1 MSSGK
6 LIDQTGQAAPVES
19 LGYLHCRIREEAEA
33 AVRAA
38 SLEATLAHV
47 HLATAYAHRVRQ
59 HSGRGAAGVD
69 DSWADQHRVW

>member
-6 LIDQTGQAAPVES
+6 PIEQRGHAVRVES

-33 AVRAA
+33 AVKAV

-47 HLATAYAHRVRQ
+47 HLATAYAHRISEQSSRVL
-59 HSGRGAAGVD
+59 GPD
-69 DSWADQHRVW
+69 DRWADRHRVW